1 MLTVVI
7 THSKFIGFRQDP
19 HNRVLRQVPG
29 NGSQKRR
36 QRRGHGSH
44 HCTYPG
50 NKYKIPPF
58 FMEKSIAEIRVKIH
72 QESARIRSEV
82 PSI

>member
-1 MLTVVI
+1 MVI

-19 HNRVLRQVPG
+19 HNRVLGQVPG

-36 QRRGHGSH
+36 QRRSHGSH

-50 NKYKIPPF
+50 NK
-58 FMEKSIAEIRVKIH
+58 
-72 QESARIRSEV
+72 
-82 PSI
+82 